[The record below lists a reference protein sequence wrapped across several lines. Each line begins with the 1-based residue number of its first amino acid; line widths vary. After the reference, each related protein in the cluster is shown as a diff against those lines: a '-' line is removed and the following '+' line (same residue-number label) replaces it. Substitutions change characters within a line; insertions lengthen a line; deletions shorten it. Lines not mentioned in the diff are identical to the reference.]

1 MSIASA
7 IQSAQQKVAAAYT
20 ACNSKGATMPAAGSQ
35 NLSNLPATINS
46 ISTGGGSAYPTWD
59 DEPNA
64 VELIDY
70 DGLVLKSMSASE
82 FLALS
87 DYPSFPNPTGL
98 VHAGWNWPFTKA
110 QEYVQK
116 YGRIEVGRLYY
127 TDTGDTRVHIT
138 LRSLKTVLLRMN
150 QSTASGV
157 TIDWG
162 DGSTVETSA
171 ASTGNIT
178 PEHTYENEG
187 NYIIKISVTSGT
199 LALGTTANST
209 TGTFLGHSGGFGQTS
224 VVRKIEIG
232 RGVNK
237 FNQYALWHNFSLR
250 TISMTPDITAIGA
263 SFLSSCHKL
272 RCFIFPNGN
281 TTIPNPSNDTLS
293 FGCERYL
300 FPPSATSI
308 GQQGNTS
315 TSGGRLQ
322 CVRVLTLPEIA
333 SIPNY
338 GFFDLAN
345 VDTVAIPSTI
355 TSIGSYGFSDMWSM
369 YNLYCYPTTPPT
381 ITSNTFRN
389 IRSVCVIH
397 VPAASLEAYQ
407 TATNWSTQASKM
419 VGDL

>member
-7 IQSAQQKVAAAYT
+7 ISSAQQKVAAAYT

-46 ISTGGGSAYPTWD
+46 ISGSGGGGSAYPTWD

-87 DYPSFPNPTGL
+87 DYPSFPNPNGL
-98 VHAGWNWPFTKA
+98 IHAGWNWPFAKA

-127 TDTGDTRVHIT
+127 TDTGDTRVYITIRSTKTIT
-138 LRSLKTVLLRMN
+138 LKMN
-150 QSTASGV
+150 QTAASGV

-162 DGSTVETSA
+162 DGSAVETSA

-209 TGTFLGHSGGFGQTS
+209 SGVFLGDPSIP
-224 VVRKIEIG
+224 RKIEIG

-237 FNQYALWHNFSLR
+237 FNQYAFWHGYAIR
-250 TISMTPDITAIGA
+250 TISMTPDVQSIGA
-263 SFLSSCHKL
+263 YFLSTCFRL
-272 RCFIFPNGN
+272 QCFIFPNGI
-281 TTIPNPSNDTLS
+281 TTVPDPSVETNPTV
-293 FGCERYL
+293 CERYL

-308 GQQGNTS
+308 ARQGNS
-315 TSGGRLQ
+315 NTSGGRLQ
-322 CVRVLTLPEIA
+322 VVRGLTLPEIT

-338 GFFDLAN
+338 GFYQLAN
-345 VDTVAIPSTI
+345 VDTIIIPSTI
-355 TSIGSYGFSDMWSM
+355 TSIGSYGLASMWSM
-369 YNLYCYPTTPPT
+369 GHLYCYPATPPA
-381 ITSNTFRN
+381 IQSNTFNN
-389 IRSVCVIH
+389 IRGACVIH

-407 TATNWSTQASKM
+407 TATNWSAQASKM

>member
-1 MSIASA
+1 MSIATA
-7 IQSAQQKVAAAYT
+7 IQNAKQKVAAAYT

-59 DEPNA
+59 DEPNV

-70 DGLVLKSMSASE
+70 DGLVLKSMTASE

-87 DYPSFPNPTGL
+87 DYPAFPNPTGL
-98 VHAGWNWPFTKA
+98 VHAGWNWPFAKA

-127 TDTGDTRVHIT
+127 TDTGDTRVYIT
-138 LRSLKTVLLRMN
+138 IRSTKTITLRMN

-162 DGSTVETSA
+162 DGSAVETSE
-171 ASTGNIT
+171 ASAGNIT

-199 LALGTTANST
+199 LALGTTENST
-209 TGTFLGHSGGFGQTS
+209 SGVFLVGSSIQ
-224 VVRKIEIG
+224 RKIEIG

-237 FNQYALWHNFSLR
+237 FNQYAFWHNFALR
-250 TISMTPDITAIGA
+250 TISMTPDITSIGVN
-263 SFLSSCHKL
+263 FLSTCHKL

-281 TTIPNPSNDTLS
+281 TTIPNPSNDNVS

-315 TSGGRLQ
+315 TSGGRLP
-322 CVRVLTLPEIA
+322 CVRGLTLPEIT

-355 TSIGSYGFSDMWSM
+355 TSIGNYGFADMWSM
-369 YNLYCYPTTPPT
+369 GDLYCYPTTPPT
-381 ITSNTFRN
+381 INSNTFRN
-389 IRSVCVIH
+389 IRNYCVIH

-407 TATNWSTQASKM
+407 TATNWSAQASKM

>member
-7 IQSAQQKVAAAYT
+7 LQSAQQKVAAAYT

-64 VELIDY
+64 VELVDY

-98 VHAGWNWPFTKA
+98 VHAGWNWPFAKA

-127 TDTGDTRVHIT
+127 TDTGDTRVYIT
-138 LRSLKTVLLRMN
+138 IRSTKTITLRMN
-150 QSTASGV
+150 QTASSGV

-162 DGSTVETSA
+162 DSSTVETSA

-178 PEHTYENEG
+178 PAHTYENEG
-187 NYIIKISVTSGT
+187 NYIIKISVTSGA
-199 LALGTTANST
+199 LALGTTANSSS
-209 TGTFLGHSGGFGQTS
+209 GVFLSSTFIL
-224 VVRKIEIG
+224 RKIEIG
-232 RGVNK
+232 GGVNK
-237 FNQYALWHNFSLR
+237 FNQYAFWHNYDLR
-250 TISMTPDITAIGA
+250 TISMTPDITSFGVN
-263 SFLSSCHKL
+263 FLSTCFKL
-272 RCFIFPNGN
+272 RCFIYPNG
-281 TTIPNPSNDTLS
+281 TTTTPNPSNDNAN

-300 FPPSATSI
+300 FPPSVTSI
-308 GQQGNTS
+308 GQQGNTG
-315 TSGGRLQ
+315 TTAGRLQ
-322 CVRVLTLPEIA
+322 CVRGLTLPEIT

-338 GFFDLAN
+338 GFFQLAN
-345 VDTVAIPSTI
+345 VDTVVLPSTI
-355 TSIGSYGFSDMWSM
+355 TSIGSYGLASMWSM
-369 YNLYCYPTTPPT
+369 YHLYCYPTTPPT
-381 ITSNTFRN
+381 ITSNTFNN
-389 IRSVCVIH
+389 ILSVCVIH

-407 TATNWSTQASKM
+407 TATNWSARASKM